1 MGQKISVDF
10 FRARRRLSRSSNNSG
25 NPTELQRSVWFAS
38 GKDYAKVLHQDL
50 AIRSFIKSQV
60 KNAGLVEVI
69 IRRYFS
75 KVEITLFV
83 TKPGMVIGKG
93 GALINKLRE
102 DLVNKF
108 SLRKDIKLDILE
120 FRNPLGSAQ
129 VIADEIAEALRRN
142 IPYRK
147 VAKGFIEKLRMG
159 GQLGVK
165 IMIKG
170 RLNGAD
176 IARKEEFAL
185 GSIPRHTIDSDID
198 FSLVHAPTRA
208 GIIGVKVWLYKG
220 DKLKNYN

>member
-10 FRARRRLSRSSNNSG
+10 FRARRRLQRSTNNSG
-25 NPTELQRSVWFAS
+25 NPTELQRSVWFAR
-38 GKDYAKVLHQDL
+38 GKDYAKILHQDIK
-50 AIRSFIKSQV
+50 IREYIQQKLKS
-60 KNAGLVEVI
+60 AGLVEIV

-83 TKPGMVIGKG
+83 TKPGLVIGKG
-93 GALINKLRE
+93 GVFINKMRE
-102 DLVNKF
+102 DLTNNF
-108 SLRKDIKLDILE
+108 DLRKDMKLDIME
-120 FRNPLGSAQ
+120 FRNPLGSSQ
-129 VIADEIAEALRRN
+129 VIAAEIAEALRKN
-142 IPYRK
+142 VPYRK
-147 VAKGFIEKLRMG
+147 VCKNYIEKLRLG

-198 FSLVHAPTRA
+198 FALVHAPTRS
-208 GIIGVKVWLYKG
+208 GIIGIKVWLYKG

>member
-10 FRARRRLSRSSNNSG
+10 FRSRKRLSKSSNNSG
-25 NPTELQRSVWFAS
+25 NPTELQRSVWFAT
-38 GKDYAKVLHQDL
+38 GKDYANLLKQDL
-50 AIRSFIKSQV
+50 EIRNFIKSQV
-60 KNAGLVEVI
+60 KNAGLVEII
-69 IRRYFS
+69 IRRFFR
-75 KVEITLFV
+75 KIEITIFV
-83 TKPGMVIGKG
+83 TKPGLVIGKG

-102 DLVNKF
+102 DILSKF
-108 SLRKDIKLDILE
+108 ALRKDMKLDILE

-129 VIADEIAEALRRN
+129 VIADEISEALRRN

-147 VAKGFIEKLRMG
+147 VAKGYIEKLRMT

-198 FSLVHAPTRA
+198 FALVHAQTRT

>member
-10 FRARRRLSRSSNNSG
+10 FRARKRLAKSSNNSG
-25 NPTELQRSVWFAS
+25 NPTELQRSVWFAG
-38 GKDYAKVLHQDL
+38 GKDYAKVLKQDL
-50 AIRSFIKSQV
+50 EIRKFVQEQTKS
-60 KNAGLVEVI
+60 AGLVEVV

-75 KVEITLFV
+75 KVEITVFV
-83 TKPGMVIGKG
+83 TKPGLVIGKG

-102 DLVNKF
+102 ELVSKF
-108 SLRKDIKLDILE
+108 GLRKDIKLDILE
-120 FRNPLGSAQ
+120 FRNPLGSAS
-129 VIADEIAEALRRN
+129 VIGAEIAEALRRN

-147 VAKGFIEKLRMG
+147 VAKGYVEKLKMG
-159 GQLGVK
+159 GLLGAK

-176 IARKEEFAL
+176 IARKEEFAV

-198 FSLVHAPTRA
+198 FALVHAPTRT

>member
-10 FRARRRLSRSSNNSG
+10 FRSRKRLSKSSNNSG

-38 GKDYAKVLHQDL
+38 GKDYAILLKQDL
-50 AIRSFIKSQV
+50 EIRAFIKSQI
-60 KNAGLVEVI
+60 KSAGLVEII
-69 IRRYFS
+69 IRRYFR
-75 KVEITLFV
+75 KIEITIFV
-83 TKPGMVIGKG
+83 TKPGLVIGRG
-93 GALINKLRE
+93 GALINKLKE
-102 DLVNKF
+102 DIMSKF
-108 SLRKDIKLDILE
+108 TLRKDMKLDILE
-120 FRNPLGSAQ
+120 FRNPLGSSQ
-129 VIADEIAEALRRN
+129 VIADEIAEALRKN

-147 VAKGFIEKLRMG
+147 VAKGYIEKLRMN

-198 FSLVHAPTRA
+198 FALVHATTRT